1 MFRGLNSGPRLR
13 ATNVR
18 AVIHRDER
26 YLLARY
32 TPIRSG
38 VPAHWTLPRIPG
50 ADSDRALRDALWHDF
65 GLGLRSHRPVGLFND
80 AVDGTTC
87 LVVDAEVIGEP
98 DPDPA
103 RELQVGWFTRAE
115 VDALGRGGL
124 LAGRFEQDAIDR
136 AREQRNNTL
145 AAALRQLAGMLSAG
159 TRASP
164 QSGLPDTLVVD
175 GAPTPPRRT
184 CWSCGLYSQHKTW
197 CPAR

>member
-1 MFRGLNSGPRLR
+1 MLRGLESGPRLR
-13 ATNVR
+13 ATSVR
-18 AVIHRDER
+18 AVIHRDQR

-32 TPIRSG
+32 TRMRSG
-38 VPAHWTLPRIPG
+38 VPALWTLPRIPG
-50 ADSDRALRDALWHDF
+50 PDSGRVLRDVFWHDF
-65 GLGLRSHRPVGLFND
+65 GLGLRSHRPVGLFDD

-98 DPDPA
+98 DPDPVC
-103 RELQVGWFTRAE
+103 ELQVGWFTRLE
-115 VDALGRGGL
+115 VEALGRGGL

-145 AAALRQLAGMLSAG
+145 AAAMRQAAGVLFAAMRGA
-159 TRASP
+159 P
-164 QSGLPDTLVVD
+164 ESGLPDTPVVD